1 MLSKH
6 FAVLGS
12 TGVGKSTSVSLLLN
26 EILQARPNLRVF
38 LLDVHNE
45 YGRCFGDRALV
56 LNPRNLKLPF
66 WLFNFEEIVDVLFG
80 GRPGVPEELDVLAEI
95 IPMAKGIY
103 TQYQNSDRIGLKR
116 MDPKSGGYTVDTPVP
131 YRLVDLISLIDER
144 MGKLENRSSRI
155 IYHKLISRIETVRN
169 DPRYTFMFDNANVG
183 GDTMAEVISH
193 LFRLPANGRPMTI
206 MQLAGFPAEVVN
218 SVVSVLCRMA
228 FDFGLWSDGV
238 SPLLFVCEEA
248 HRYAAADRNIGFGP
262 TRKAVSRIA
271 KEGRKYGVFLG
282 LVTQRPAELDATII
296 SQCNT
301 LFAMRLAND
310 RDQALLRSAV
320 SDAAANLLSFVPSLG
335 TREVLAFGEGVAL
348 PTRLRFKEVPVH
360 QLPRSEATIA
370 TAPSVTAGHDMH
382 FVSRRAG
389 PLARRHLASRRAQ
402 RSRHHTTGP
411 PRAHDA
417 GGSADAAAVDGARS
431 RSLLAAEEAAAL
443 RALAFAHFLRV
454 NRYPLRSKALY
465 GSGTAA
471 SRGREPGRSLH
482 DASLLAKRFPT
493 PALDKLPDDI
503 RTRILAVQEKSGFV
517 PNVFLT
523 LAYRPDEFRAFFAY
537 HDALMEKDSGLTKAE
552 REMIVVATSQRQ
564 PVPLL
569 RDRAWRDPAHP
580 GEESADRRPDR
591 RQLPQGGHHAAAA
604 RHARLRHEGEPR
616 GQRGIGGG
624 FCRGRRPR
632 LYRRRHLGHHRD
644 LRLLCV
650 VEPVGQRHRDASQR
664 RILHDGTAAEIGRSH
679 LARKRSNRRSPVR
692 TSRADRPRP
701 CLSQTPGLSP
711 SPWRN
716 CPPRSCAAASSA
728 KNPPTGIR

>member
-1 MLSKH
+1 MRVRPQFMRSNTVTSFGRVISVRGSLARVGLLASGEVPVAEARDTVGRFISMRCATATTIIAMITEVSCENQPSSDEYMATASVDMLGEISGGDRPKFQRGVTNYPTIGDAVDLVTAEDLRTVYAPSGSDQINVGTLQQDRSVIAYVDVEEMLSKH

-26 EILQARPNLRVF
+26 EILKARPNLRVF
-38 LLDVHNE
+38 LLDVHNQ

-80 GRPGVPEELDVLAEI
+80 GRPGVPEELDVLAEV
-95 IPMAKGIY
+95 IPMAKGLY
-103 TQYQNSDRIGLKR
+103 TQYQNSDRLGLKR

-131 YRLVDLISLIDER
+131 YRLTDLISLIDER

-193 LFRLPANGRPMTI
+193 LFRLPANGKPMTV
-206 MQLAGFPAEVVN
+206 MQLAGFPAEVVD

-271 KEGRKYGVFLG
+271 KEGRKYGVYLG

-301 LFAMRLAND
+301 LFTMRLAND

-360 QLPRSEATIA
+360 QLPRSEATISA
-370 TAPSVTAGHDMH
+370 APSVAAGHDLH
-382 FVSRRAG
+382 FVSSVLERWRA
-389 PLARRHLASRRAQ
+389 ATSHR
-402 RSRHHTTGP
+402 
-411 PRAHDA
+411 D
-417 GGSADAAAVDGARS
+417 
-431 RSLLAAEEAAAL
+431 
-443 RALAFAHFLRV
+443 
-454 NRYPLRSKALY
+454 
-465 GSGTAA
+465 
-471 SRGREPGRSLH
+471 
-482 DASLLAKRFPT
+482 
-493 PALDKLPDDI
+493 
-503 RTRILAVQEKSGFV
+503 V
-517 PNVFLT
+517 PN
-523 LAYRPDEFRAFFAY
+523 D
-537 HDALMEKDSGLTKAE
+537 
-552 REMIVVATSQRQ
+552 
-564 PVPLL
+564 
-569 RDRAWRDPAHP
+569 
-580 GEESADRRPDR
+580 SADRAVARTMEAPMLQPSMGLDPDR
-591 RQLPQGGHHAAAA
+591 FALLKKP
-604 RHARLRHEGEPR
+604 LR
-616 GQRGIGGG
+616 
-624 FCRGRRPR
+624 
-632 LYRRRHLGHHRD
+632 
-644 LRLLCV
+644 
-650 VEPVGQRHRDASQR
+650 
-664 RILHDGTAAEIGRSH
+664 
-679 LARKRSNRRSPVR
+679 
-692 TSRADRPRP
+692 
-701 CLSQTPGLSP
+701 
-711 SPWRN
+711 
-716 CPPRSCAAASSA
+716 
-728 KNPPTGIR
+728 